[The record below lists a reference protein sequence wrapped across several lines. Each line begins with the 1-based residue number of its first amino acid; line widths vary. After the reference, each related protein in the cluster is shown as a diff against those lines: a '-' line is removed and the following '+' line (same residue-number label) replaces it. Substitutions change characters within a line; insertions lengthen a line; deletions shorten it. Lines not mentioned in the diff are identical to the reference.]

1 MKKRNTRVRLWSLL
15 VIVAAGLAAA
25 CTGEAPVG
33 PPQNSGAALDIA
45 DAPASSHGTN
55 GGQNLDACQNL
66 EVPDGSKFVRRLYA
80 DGVQIYTWN
89 GASWTFVAPSAVL
102 SADPAGRSIVGTHY
116 AGPTWESRSGG
127 TVVGSVLDR
136 CTPDPDDIPWLLLG
150 TVADGPGLF
159 HRVTHIQRVNT
170 VGGNAPSA
178 PGTHVGEEA
187 RVPYTSDYLF
197 YRSK

>member
-1 MKKRNTRVRLWSLL
+1 MKKRNARLRLGSLL
-15 VIVAAGLAAA
+15 VILAAGLAAA
-25 CTGEAPVG
+25 CTGQAPVG
-33 PPQNSGAALDIA
+33 PAQTPGTVFDIA
-45 DAPASSHGTN
+45 DVSASSHGTN

-66 EVPDGSKFVRRLYA
+66 EVQNGDKLVRRLYA
-80 DGVQIYTWN
+80 NGVQIYTWN

-102 SADPAGRSIVGTHY
+102 SADPAGNSIVGTHY

-150 TVADGPGLF
+150 AVADGPGLF
-159 HRVTHIQRVNT
+159 HRVTYIQRVNT
-170 VGGNAPSA
+170 VGGIAPSA